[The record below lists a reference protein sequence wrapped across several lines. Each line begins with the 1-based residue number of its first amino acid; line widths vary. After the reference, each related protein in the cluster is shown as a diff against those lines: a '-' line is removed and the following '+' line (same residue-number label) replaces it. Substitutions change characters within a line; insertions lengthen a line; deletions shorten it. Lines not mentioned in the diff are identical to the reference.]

1 MASGADFRSRI
12 TLEGGDKIATD
23 LKRIGTEG
31 DAAFNTVGKAADAS
45 TASVNSFAKA
55 TDGMARQMAALR
67 SAASR
72 AGSDL
77 ANIGKHASNFG
88 SALGDVANNIIP
100 RFREVVGLASVGGI
114 AGFFKL
120 FEATAKWGHELEE
133 NSKLLGLTPGQFGLI
148 AKAAKQAGVD
158 VDTLT
163 GGMLRFGNAMEKA
176 GDERKKLFGELAKD
190 VLGAQTPVSQAGISI
205 LRGQGRDLAGEL
217 KELKNTDAIVNLQ
230 KQIRT
235 LNAGQFNLVSPEDFQ
250 SNQRRLKELRLELEI
265 LQDKQAAGTGPRIIN
280 VPKLEDFRQQAEEA
294 YAALRAMNAIPK
306 TITLQSWLGSISQKL
321 SAGGEAADKVREDLN
336 KIGAN
341 LPATK
346 LGEQI
351 DQALPGFKDLFAQL
365 QIPLFDKATGGLRKL
380 DEVFGDFLDRFKD
393 KTPAEQARL
402 VLQNMGRGALDL
414 IPIMQKGREGL
425 FKFFDA
431 AKAAGVDTSGF
442 DKEIA
447 ALDEAQKKL
456 NRLDGAITAV
466 RKSFVVPF
474 ADVFTP
480 IISTISD
487 SLEKSQPEV
496 KAWATGIAN
505 DMKAAAAD
513 IRAVWQGAAPTTDF
527 GKGFKT
533 ALDAITLAI
542 GFVTQAFAGLTLAME
557 PVASVLNAILG
568 TDYSARTYALAAAML
583 YFSGILPAL
592 VVGLKAVGAAL
603 AFMTTTPVG
612 IALTALGLIALTIYQ
627 NWDKLVPLFNAVWK
641 VLVDL
646 GKYISTSLTSVWDTV
661 FSTWTALWTNFT
673 NFVQRQVQTM
683 IGWIN
688 AIRNLLPGGAAGQP
702 VPVGGGMAMGGQVPG
717 SGTGDSFPAM
727 LTPGEFVMR
736 KSVVDALGAPFFAA
750 INRGM
755 GSFLP
760 RTRFATGGIVATG
773 DVGGAPVHLHL
784 GGQEFALSGHGR
796 VVDALVVEAR
806 RQQVRSAGVKPSW
819 FAGRPGG

>member
-55 TDGMARQMAALR
+55 TDSMARQMAALR
-67 SAASR
+67 GAASR

-190 VLGAQTPVSQAGISI
+190 VLGAGTPVNQAGISVV
-205 LRGQGRDLAGEL
+205 RGGIGSGDIKNEL
-217 KELKNTDAIVNLQ
+217 DQLKNQDAIANLQ
-230 KQIRT
+230 KQIRNF
-235 LNAGQFNLVSPEDFQ
+235 NAGGFVTPE
-250 SNQRRLKELRLELEI
+250 NQRQLRELKLQLELLER
-265 LQDKQAAGTGPRIIN
+265 QADNLRGGSRLLT
-280 VPKLEDFRQQAEEA
+280 VPNLGDFKEQATEA

-306 TITLQSWLGSISQKL
+306 TITLQSWLNSISQKL
-321 SAGGEAADKVREDLN
+321 MAGGEAAAKVREDLN

-365 QIPLFDKATGGLRKL
+365 KIPLFDQATGGLRRL

-414 IPIMQKGREGL
+414 IPIMQKGRKGL
-425 FKFFDA
+425 FEFFDA
-431 AKAAGVDTSGF
+431 MKAAGGTTKEF
-442 DKEIA
+442 DDEIA
-447 ALDEAQKKL
+447 KLNEANRAI
-456 NRLDGAITAV
+456 NRLDGAITAL
-466 RKSFVVPF
+466 RKSFVAPF

-480 IISTISD
+480 ILNTMAQ
-487 SLEKSQPEV
+487 SLTGSQSAV

-505 DMKAAAAD
+505 DMKAAALD
-513 IRAVWQGAAPTTDF
+513 IQAVWQGAAPTTDF
-527 GKGFKT
+527 GKGFKE

-542 GFVTQAFAGLTLAME
+542 GFVQQAFAGLTVVME

-646 GKYISTSLTSVWDTV
+646 GNYISTSLTSVWDTV